1 MKYLSSYFRLF
12 YLELISK
19 VKLKTLLIISN
30 N

>member
-1 MKYLSSYFRLF
+1 MKYLIGYFRLF